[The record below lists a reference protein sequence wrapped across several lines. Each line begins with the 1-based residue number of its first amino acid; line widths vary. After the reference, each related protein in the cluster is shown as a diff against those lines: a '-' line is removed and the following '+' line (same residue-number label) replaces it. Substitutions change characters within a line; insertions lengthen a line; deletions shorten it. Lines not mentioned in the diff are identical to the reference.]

1 MDELRS
7 RLVQHLSA
15 LSAAHLSDFD
25 WSLRVRAC
33 LFLLL
38 YRVAETIVIVQLT
51 VATSKLSKLREP
63 LLLLTLNIS
72 FVDGSSRA
80 QTLELT
86 KEDLDTFLSH
96 LGKISEVRVFAP
108 LCNCHNRSL

>member
-1 MDELRS
+1 MRS

-25 WSLRVRAC
+25 WSLRVRAS
-33 LFLLL
+33 LFLPIC
-38 YRVAETIVIVQLT
+38 RVAETIVMVQLT

-63 LLLLTLNIS
+63 LLLLTLNIT

-80 QTLELT
+80 HTLELT
-86 KEDLDTFLSH
+86 KEDLDIFLSH
-96 LGKISEVRVFAP
+96 LGKISEVRVFVP
-108 LCNCHNRSL
+108 LHNRCLQ